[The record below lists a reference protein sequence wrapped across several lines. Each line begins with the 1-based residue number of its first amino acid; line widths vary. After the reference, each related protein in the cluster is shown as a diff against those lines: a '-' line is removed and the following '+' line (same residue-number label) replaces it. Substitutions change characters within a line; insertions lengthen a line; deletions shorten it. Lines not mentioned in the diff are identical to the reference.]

1 MTRSRASNANLVD
14 GIGRQLKSQKGK
26 VKVENDKGWL
36 RLRFTHLGK
45 RYAFA
50 LGYPDTVIGWKLAE
64 SKAQQIELDILS
76 YNFDPTLAKYKP
88 QRQVSSHQPDA
99 LSVAGLFQQFMDYK
113 AKSLSAK
120 TMEKYRATYNYLLKF
135 FPNKAIAS
143 VTESSAEE
151 FVKWQF
157 GKSLSPDQVKRRM
170 EELEACWLWHQ
181 VEQNPWKVVGD
192 SLSETL
198 RERIKVPPKQKPKP
212 FTREE
217 MQISLEGFGG
227 DRHYKHYLNF
237 VEFLFGTGCRIGE
250 AIGLR
255 WKHITDDCSQ
265 VWIGEQITRGNRKA
279 TKTNRA
285 RTVTL
290 TPKLQ
295 QMLQSRRPAHP
306 APEALVFTAPKG
318 GAMDDHNFRNRPWK
332 KMITKLGID
341 YRKPYNTRHTLVS
354 HALDLQMNPV
364 MVAELTRHNVKTLYE
379 HYAGNVNSRPTLP
392 EL

>member
-1 MTRSRASNANLVD
+1 MPTSRASNAQLVD

-88 QRQVSSHQPDA
+88 ERQAGANQSDV
-99 LSVAGLFQQFMDYK
+99 LSVPGLFQRFMDYK
-113 AKSLSAK
+113 AKGLSAK
-120 TMEKYRATYNYLLKF
+120 TMEKYRATYNYLVKF
-135 FPNKAIAS
+135 FQNKAVDALN
-143 VTESSAEE
+143 ESAAEE
-151 FVKWQF
+151 FAKWQF
-157 GKSLSPDQVKRRM
+157 GKKLSQDQVKRRL
-170 EELEACWLWHQ
+170 EELEACWLWHK

-192 SLSETL
+192 
-198 RERIKVPPKQKPKP
+198 RIKVPPKQKPKP

-217 MQISLEGFGG
+217 IQKILEGFGG

-250 AIGLR
+250 AIGVR
-255 WKHITDDCSQ
+255 WKHVTDDCSQ

-285 RTVTL
+285 RTITL

-295 QMLQSRRPAHP
+295 AMLLSRKPNKP
-306 APEALVFTAPKG
+306 DPEGLIFTAPKG
-318 GAMDDHNFRNRPWK
+318 GALDDHNFRNRPWK
-332 KMITKLGID
+332 NVITQLGID

-364 MVAELTRHNVKTLYE
+364 LVAELTGHNVKTLYE